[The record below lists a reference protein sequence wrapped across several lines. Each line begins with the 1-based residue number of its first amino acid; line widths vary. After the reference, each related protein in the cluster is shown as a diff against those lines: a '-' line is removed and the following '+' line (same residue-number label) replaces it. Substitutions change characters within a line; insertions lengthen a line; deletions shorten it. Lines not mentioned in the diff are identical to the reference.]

1 MKKFYNISCILTQMP
16 NGLIRKIIL
25 ILKFMMSQPGLQR
38 ITIHILLNI
47 SRIKGN
53 LSERKPII
61 NQVKITLGL
70 TKK

>member
-1 MKKFYNISCILTQMP
+1 
-16 NGLIRKIIL
+16 
-25 ILKFMMSQPGLQR
+25 MMSQPGLQR